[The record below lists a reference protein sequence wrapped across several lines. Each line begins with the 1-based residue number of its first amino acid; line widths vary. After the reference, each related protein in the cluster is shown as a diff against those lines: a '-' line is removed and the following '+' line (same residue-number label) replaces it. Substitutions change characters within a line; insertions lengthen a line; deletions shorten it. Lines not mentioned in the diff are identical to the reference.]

1 MKHSAT
7 AVSRLEIW
15 PLGAGRLMVASMRK
29 CCELCAALGVGE
41 PPRGMAL
48 IGVAVGA
55 RDALLC
61 TDHALF
67 ALDSDVGSLS
77 ELREVFEFVNADAPA
92 LSGRRAKQGTAR
104 VRSA

>member
-1 MKHSAT
+1 MKHSALT
-7 AVSRLEIW
+7 MSRSEIW
-15 PLGAGRLMVASMRK
+15 PTGSGRLMVASMRK
-29 CCELCAALGVGE
+29 CCELCAALGVSD

-67 ALDSDVGSLS
+67 ALDSEVESLE
-77 ELREVFEFVNADAPA
+77 ELREVYEFVTEDAPA
-92 LSGRRAKQGTAR
+92 RSGRRNRSGTAR
-104 VRSA
+104 ARSA